1 MTFKRK
7 LILAP
12 LHANLARPARVL
24 QILTGPRQ
32 VGKTTAIHQF
42 LEEWPEPKLYATA
55 DQLTPPDAQWL
66 AQTWRQA
73 RKLKGKMPVLVVDEI
88 QKVPRWSEVV
98 KMLHDE
104 DVRAKDPLRVIL
116 LGSSAL
122 LLQRGM
128 QESLAGRFQL
138 THCPHWSFPECR
150 QAFGWTLDQ
159 FLFYGGYPG
168 AVPFANDFVAW
179 KDYIQ
184 NSLLETVI
192 GRDIPA
198 VHRIDHPAL
207 FRQTLALACRHP
219 AEIISLQKLLGQ
231 LQDRGSINT
240 LANYLELIAGAFLVE
255 PVRKYSPRAIRVRAS
270 SPKLIARNNAIVT
283 ALRGVPFDETLQ
295 DRPFYGRLVENAVGA
310 AFINAGDS
318 VFYWSERDKEVDF
331 IVQRGRDLLAVEVTV
346 GDGHPM
352 PGLKTFLNRHP
363 EAKPVLIGGVHADL
377 SVEQFLESGI

>member
-1 MTFKRK
+1 MTFKRD
-7 LILAP
+7 LILSP
-12 LHANLARPARVL
+12 LRANLARPAHVL
-24 QILTGPRQ
+24 QMITGPRQ

-42 LEEWPEPKLYATA
+42 LEEWPEPKVYATA
-55 DQLTPPDAQWL
+55 DQLTPPDAHWL
-66 AQTWRQA
+66 AETWRQA
-73 RKLKGKMPVLVVDEI
+73 RKLKGKMPLLVIDEI
-88 QKVPRWSEVV
+88 QKVSRWSEAV

-104 DVRAKDPLRVIL
+104 DVRAQEPLRVIL

-138 THCPHWSFPECR
+138 THCPHWSYPECR
-150 QAFGWTLDQ
+150 QSIGWTLDK

-168 AVPFANDFVAW
+168 AVPFMNDFVAW

-207 FRQTLALACRHP
+207 FRQTLALVCRHP

-240 LANYLELIAGAFLVE
+240 LASYLDLIAGAYLVE
-255 PVRKYSPRAIRVRAS
+255 PVRKYSPRAIRVRTS

-283 ALRGVPFDETLQ
+283 ALRGVSFEETLR
-295 DRPFYGRLVENAVGA
+295 DRSVYGRLVENAVGA
-310 AFINAGDS
+310 TFLNAGEI
-318 VFYWSERDKEVDF
+318 VFYWSERDREVDF
-331 IVQRGRDLLAVEVTV
+331 IVQRGQDLLAVEVTI
-346 GDGHPM
+346 GEGHPT
-352 PGLKTFLNRHP
+352 PGLKTFSSVP
-363 EAKPVLIGGVHADL
+363 ESYMTPV
-377 SVEQFLESGI
+377 SG

>member
-1 MTFKRK
+1 MTFKRQI
-7 LILAP
+7 ILAP
-12 LHANLARPARVL
+12 LRSNLARPAHVL

-42 LEEWPEPKLYATA
+42 LQEWPEPKLYATA

-66 AQTWRQA
+66 AETWRQA
-73 RKLKGKMPVLVVDEI
+73 RKLKGKMPILVVDEI
-88 QKVPRWSEVV
+88 QKVPRWSEAV

-104 DVRAKDPLRVIL
+104 DIRADHSLRVIL

-168 AVPFANDFVAW
+168 AVPFMSDFTAW

-198 VHRIDHPAL
+198 VQRIDHPAL

-283 ALRGVPFDETLQ
+283 ALRGVSFDETLR
-295 DRPFYGRLVENAVGA
+295 DRSFYGRLVENTVGA

-318 VFYWSERDKEVDF
+318 VFYWSERAKEVDF
-331 IVQRGRDLLAVEVTV
+331 IVQRSRDLLAVEVTV
-346 GDGHPM
+346 GDGHPT
-352 PGLKTFLNRHP
+352 PGLKTFLNRYP
-363 EAKPVLIGGVHADL
+363 ETKSVLIGGAHADL
-377 SVEQFLESGI
+377 SVEQFLERGI

>member
-1 MTFKRK
+1 M
-7 LILAP
+7 ILSP
-12 LHANLARPARVL
+12 LRTNLLRPAHVL

-42 LEEWPEPKLYATA
+42 LEAWPQAKLYATA

-66 AQTWRQA
+66 AETWRQA
-73 RKLKGKMPVLVVDEI
+73 RKLTGGMPLLVVDEI
-88 QKVPRWSEVV
+88 QKVPRWSEAV

-104 DVRAKDPLRVIL
+104 DVRAEAPLRVIL

-128 QESLAGRFQL
+128 RESLSGRFQL

-159 FLFYGGYPG
+159 FLFFGGYPG
-168 AVPFANDFVAW
+168 AIPFIGDFPVW

-219 AEIISLQKLLGQ
+219 AEVISLQKLLGQ

-255 PVRKYSPRAIRVRAS
+255 PVRKYSPSAIRVRMS

-283 ALRGVPFDETLQ
+283 ALRGVPFEETLK

-310 AFINAGDS
+310 AFINAGNS
-318 VFYWSERDKEVDF
+318 IFYWSERDKEVDF
-331 IVQRGRDLLAVEVTV
+331 IVQRGRELLAVEVTA
-346 GDGHPM
+346 GDGHPA
-352 PGLKTFLNRHP
+352 PGLETFLHRHP
-363 EAKPVLIGGVHADL
+363 QARRVLIGGARADL
-377 SVEQFLESGI
+377 SVEQFLERGL

>member
-1 MTFKRK
+1 MTFKRQ
-7 LILAP
+7 LIMSP
-12 LHANLARPARVL
+12 LLENLARQAHVL

-42 LEEWPEPKLYATA
+42 LAEWPEPAFYATA
-55 DQLTPPDAQWL
+55 DQLTPPDGQWL
-66 AQTWRQA
+66 TEIWRQA
-73 RKLKGKMPVLVVDEI
+73 RKLDGTMPLLVVDEI
-88 QKVPRWSEVV
+88 QKVSRWSEAV

-104 DVRAKDPLRVIL
+104 DVRTQEPLRVIL

-138 THCPHWSFPECR
+138 THCPHWSYPECR

-159 FLFYGGYPG
+159 FLFFGGYPG
-168 AVPFANDFVAW
+168 AVPFIDDFKAW

-207 FRQTLALACRHP
+207 FRQTLALVCRHP

-240 LANYLELIAGAFLVE
+240 LANYLDLIAGAYLVE
-255 PVRKYSPRAIRVRAS
+255 PVRKYSPRAIRVRTS

-283 ALRGVPFDETLQ
+283 ALRGASFEETLR
-295 DRPFYGRLVENAVGA
+295 DRTFYGRLVENAVGA
-310 AFINAGDS
+310 AFLNAGDA
-318 VFYWSERDKEVDF
+318 VFYWSERDREVDF
-331 IVQRGRDLLAVEVTV
+331 VVERGRDLLAVEVTA
-346 GDGHPM
+346 GEGHPM
-352 PGLKTFLNRHP
+352 PGLKTLLNRYP
-363 EAKPVLIGGVHADL
+363 DARPVVIGGAHSDL
-377 SVEQFLESGI
+377 SVEQFLERGL

>member
-1 MTFKRK
+1 MTFKRL
-7 LILAP
+7 LILSP
-12 LHANLARPARVL
+12 LQANLARPAHVL
-24 QILTGPRQ
+24 QMITGPRQ

-42 LEEWPEPKLYATA
+42 LEEWPGPKLYATA

-66 AQTWRQA
+66 AETWRQA
-73 RKLKGKMPVLVVDEI
+73 RKLKGKMPLLVVDEI
-88 QKVPRWSEVV
+88 QKVSRWSEAV

-104 DVRAKDPLRVIL
+104 DVRTQEPLRVIL

-138 THCPHWSFPECR
+138 THCPHWSYSECR

-159 FLFYGGYPG
+159 FLFFGGYPG
-168 AVPFANDFVAW
+168 AVPFISDFPAW

-219 AEIISLQKLLGQ
+219 AQIISLQKLLGQ

-240 LANYLELIAGAFLVE
+240 LANYLDLIAGAYLVE
-255 PVRKYSPRAIRVRAS
+255 PIRKYSPRAIRVRTS

-283 ALRGVPFDETLQ
+283 ALRGVSFEETLR
-295 DRPFYGRLVENAVGA
+295 DRTFYGRLVENAVGA
-310 AFINAGDS
+310 AFLNAGEII
-318 VFYWSERDKEVDF
+318 FYWSERDKEVDF
-331 IVQRGRDLLAVEVTV
+331 IVQRGQDLLAVEVTA
-346 GDGHPM
+346 GEGHPT
-352 PGLKTFLNRHP
+352 PGLKTFLNRYP
-363 EAKPVLIGGVHADL
+363 ETKPVLIGGVHADL
-377 SVEQFLESGI
+377 SVEQFLERGL